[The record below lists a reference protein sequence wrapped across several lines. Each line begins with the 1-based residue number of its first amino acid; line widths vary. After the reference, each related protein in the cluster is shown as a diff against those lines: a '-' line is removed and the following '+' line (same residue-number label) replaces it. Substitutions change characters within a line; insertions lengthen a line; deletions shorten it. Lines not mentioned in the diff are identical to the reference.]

1 MEKGKR
7 QEKAAIRPLS
17 FFPFFLAYQLY
28 SCAATRLSQEV
39 ITVNLPFNCKIFL
52 QFHPVSEISEK
63 GNERIWF
70 PSLSFYSIRIDSI
83 RPVLWQDFPDF
94 FITSFR
100 GIAWRLFQFNRGYQ
114 NLVKN
119 WILIAIGN
127 EFRSSFCS
135 SFCSFF
141 IILWRGM
148 AWYSILQFNAVRYY
162 NLTLDGVKF
171 WLHKE
176 KLLIFSKKEV

>member
-7 QEKAAIRPLS
+7 WLDL
-17 FFPFFLAYQLY
+17 FPFSLFLGYQLY

-39 ITVNLPFNCKIFL
+39 IFINLPFNCKIFL

-100 GIAWRLFQFNRGYQ
+100 GIVWRLFQFNRGYQ

-119 WILIAIGN
+119 WILDAIRN
-127 EFRSSFCS
+127 EFRSSFAAPFAAPFQS
-135 SFCSFF
+135 YGAAWHDMISFNPMPWYWKFDIRWSQ
-141 IILWRGM
+141 ILV
-148 AWYSILQFNAVRYY
+148 A
-162 NLTLDGVKF
+162 
-171 WLHKE
+171 
-176 KLLIFSKKEV
+176 